1 MTQIMLVADPI
12 QIAKLSLLAVLVAAC
27 TGTDLV
33 SRRIPNVYVAS
44 ALVIAFVL
52 QGLGDGI
59 AGLLDGLGGLAFGLL
74 ILSPL
79 YVAGGM
85 SAGDVKLMGTTGAI
99 LGANGAIVAG
109 IATLIAGGLLGM
121 LFIAWRLLEPL
132 ISVQIHR
139 LMQMLSN
146 DSRGSPRLYRDVSIR
161 KQTIPY
167 APAVAAGAFFA
178 MWQINF
184 IAS

>member
-1 MTQIMLVADPI
+1 MLIADPI
-12 QIAKLSLLAVLVAAC
+12 QLTKLGLLAVLLAAC
-27 TGTDLV
+27 SATDLA
-33 SRRIPNVYVAS
+33 SRRIPNVYLAS
-44 ALVIAFVL
+44 ALVTAFVL

-74 ILSPL
+74 ILSPI
-79 YVAGGM
+79 YMAGGM

-99 LGANGAIVAG
+99 LGINGAIVAG
-109 IATLIAGGLLGM
+109 VATLIAGGLLGM
-121 LFIAWRLLEPL
+121 IFIAWRLLEPL
-132 ISVQIHR
+132 ISVQIQR

-146 DSRGSPRLYRDVSIR
+146 DSRGNPRLHRDVSIR

-184 IAS
+184 ITS